1 MTKSMIAA
9 FAVSTNV
16 STAKSMLTSDTVHY
30 QAGGGGEGLCITANM
45 NITAGTGTTA
55 LVVVCKQNVGAG
67 AGSNIGPASQTV
79 PLAAGATGQ
88 FTFMFQDTAPQQ
100 DALPA
105 TPSGA
110 QGIAQNQ
117 YVITVAQTGGTG
129 AGSMAYGTLT
139 VEPVAAGW

>member
-1 MTKSMIAA
+1 MTKSMISA
-9 FAVSTNV
+9 FAVPTNV
-16 STAKSMLTSDTVHY
+16 STAKGMLTSDVIHY
-30 QAGGGGEGLCITANM
+30 SAPSGEGLCITATM

-55 LVVVCKQNVGAG
+55 LVVVCKQNAGAG

-88 FTFMFQDTAPQQ
+88 FTFSFQDSNPQPDLLPSAPG
-100 DALPA
+100 
-105 TPSGA
+105 GA
-110 QGIAQNQ
+110 AAIGQNQ

-139 VEPVAAGW
+139 VEPVSVGV